1 MASIYGS
8 SRMSF
13 RKFDGLN
20 FMGNFRHHSVECVGY
35 RSEVLR
41 GHKLNYD
48 GSNNRVVLNTSEIL
62 VWRIFGG
69 MDIDDI

>member
-1 MASIYGS
+1 
-8 SRMSF
+8 
-13 RKFDGLN
+13 
-20 FMGNFRHHSVECVGY
+20 MGNFRHHSVECVGY